1 LVGCKTEQGR
11 SGINLF
17 LMFIDNTLYLE
28 KNDVHST
35 LTTWIYCAFWQMWS
49 AEQRG
54 WDEIYIHWPYRKS
67 VLSYEDRRMFFR
79 EPNMY
84 DWYFKQPKTNFRNP
98 ATAIWTW
105 ENWSDE
111 CPIPFMSQPLSVI
124 KDYYK
129 KNLHFNE
136 ETNKRGQAIKE
147 KYKIDFQKTI
157 GITWRGTDV
166 YLDGRPRIPIAVY
179 FRFIDEILE
188 KNPDFRIV
196 CTAEEERI
204 LDPLLIR
211 YPQAFRIEEF
221 YQSPFEG
228 KHNPERIS
236 PMSGYERGLQPVLMV
251 WLFSKCAH
259 YIKNRSS
266 TGAVASW
273 LSDGRI
279 VNIAHEE
286 TLSYLKMDD
295 QVEIEGIKY
304 PL

>member
-1 LVGCKTEQGR
+1 M
-11 SGINLF
+11 I
-17 LMFIDNTLYLE
+17 YLE
-28 KNDVHST
+28 KNDIHST
-35 LTTWIYCAFWQMWS
+35 LTTWLYCHFWMMWS
-49 AEQRG
+49 YEQNGFEGVYINWPRG
-54 WDEIYIHWPYRKS
+54 RS
-67 VLSYEDRRMFFR
+67 VKSYEDINKFN
-79 EPNMY
+79 EIPNMY
-84 DWYFKQPKTNFRNP
+84 EWYFIQPKIQTP
-98 ATAIWTW
+98 EAIPGWLKSVATW
-105 ENWSDE
+105 EHWEDPHPCSLMAKE
-111 CPIPFMSQPLSVI
+111 LSVI

-136 ETNKRGQAIKE
+136 ETNKRGQAIVD
-147 KYKIDFQKTI
+147 KYNIDFSKTI
-157 GITWRGTDV
+157 GITWRGTDI
-166 YLDGRPRIPIAVY
+166 YLDGRIRVPIEKY

-188 KNPDFRIV
+188 LNPDFRIA
-196 CTAEEERI
+196 CTAEETGI
-204 LDPLLIR
+204 LDPLLAR
-211 YPQAFRIEEF
+211 YPNAFLIEEF
-221 YQSPFEG
+221 KQAPFES
-228 KHNPERIS
+228 KHNPERNDHR
-236 PMSGYERGLQPVLMV
+236 SGYERGLQPVLMV